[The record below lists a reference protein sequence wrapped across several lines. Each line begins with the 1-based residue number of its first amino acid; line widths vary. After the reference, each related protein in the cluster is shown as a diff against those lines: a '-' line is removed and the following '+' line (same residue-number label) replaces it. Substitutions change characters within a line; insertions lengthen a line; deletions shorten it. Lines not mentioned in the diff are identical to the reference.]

1 MEKHTK
7 AELIDYTINGLE
19 LLKGTNIEA
28 DEVHNQIF
36 NTEYYIIGTYKA
48 EKWLEKNGGIF
59 NIIRE
64 VQEYEKWQFGELYTD
79 VTNPEKLV
87 NMYVYIMG
95 EDILNDTKLHDKY
108 WNKKLD
114 DDMITEIINQ
124 LN

>member
-1 MEKHTK
+1 MKQHTK
-7 AELIDYTINGLE
+7 AELIDFTIDGLE
-19 LLKGTNIEA
+19 SLKGTNIEA
-28 DEVHNQIF
+28 DEVHNEIF
-36 NTEYYIIGTYKA
+36 NTNYYIVGTYEA
-48 EKWLEKNGGIF
+48 EKWLEKNGGVF

-108 WNKKLD
+108 WNKKLN

>member
-48 EKWLEKNGGIF
+48 EKWLEKSGGIF